1 MNREGYPLPK
11 TLLALN
17 KPLQIEVVYFRGHL
31 AVIITTREG
40 VALLRPSRHSII
52 RFIQI
57 MNLQVKRIIFVGR
70 RRRSTNVYIMLYIKI
85 WKFSGLPLA
94 KG

>member
-40 VALLRPSRHSII
+40 VALPKTLPTL
-52 RFIQI
+52 
-57 MNLQVKRIIFVGR
+57 N
-70 RRRSTNVYIMLYIKI
+70 NPLY
-85 WKFSGLPLA
+85 SDYEPA
-94 KG
+94 S